1 MSEEEL
7 FAQAKLGQDNEH
19 LTYRPWSS
27 LSEHYNG
34 PTVDFHRLFR
44 LHMALLRK
52 LLILVLV
59 STISTEAQL
68 QEFLDVFR
76 RVFNVS
82 GGPVHQ
88 TNYFKRSYDFIV
100 IGAGSGGSVVAN
112 RLSENPEWSVLLLEA
127 GKDEIFLS
135 DVPLTSSLL
144 TATGFNWGFK
154 SEKLKTACLGLI
166 DGRCNMPRGKA
177 LGGTSVINFLLYTR
191 GNKLDFDEWEQ
202 LGNKGWN
209 YNKILPYFKKSE
221 NCTLC
226 NNIEPNYHGFY
237 GPLHIENPH
246 YNSPIL
252 NAFLS
257 AGSRFGYNFS
267 DPNGSAGLGFSETQ
281 ATMRK
286 GARCSASKAFL
297 KTAHHRTNL
306 HISAGCRVT
315 KILIDPDTKQAYG
328 VEFLKNKRRYS
339 VKAAKEV
346 ILSAGS
352 INSPHLLMLS
362 GIGPKYDLERLN
374 ITVLE
379 NLKVGYNLQD
389 HLALSTLTFLVNIT
403 ETISD
408 IGVQNPRDVFNYI
421 VNSSGPFTVPGGA
434 QALAFIQTKYAN
446 KYDYPDIELV
456 LGSGA
461 INGDIYGSLRN
472 LLGIPD
478 EFFKAVYGSV
488 LNKPAFGIA
497 PVLMRPKSKGR
508 VMLKSS
514 NPLRWPVIEPNYL
527 QDPEDV
533 KVFVEGV
540 KMVSGNSYVIYDW
553 TGI

>member
-1 MSEEEL
+1 M
-7 FAQAKLGQDNEH
+7 AQLK
-19 LTYRPWSS
+19 T
-27 LSEHYNG
+27 
-34 PTVDFHRLFR
+34 
-44 LHMALLRK
+44 

-59 STISTEAQL
+59 FSKSEEQL
-68 QEFLDVFR
+68 QEFLGVFR

-88 TNYFKRSYDFIV
+88 TSYFKGSYDFIV

-209 YNKILPYFKKSE
+209 YNNVLPYFKKSE

-226 NNIEPNYHGFY
+226 NHIETNYHGFY

-252 NAFLS
+252 NAFLE
-257 AGSRFGYNFS
+257 AGSSFGYKIT
-267 DPNGSAGLGFSETQ
+267 DPNGRDGLGFSETQ

-328 VEFLKNKRRYS
+328 VEFLKNKRKYAI
-339 VKAAKEV
+339 KAAKEV
-346 ILSAGS
+346 VLSAGS

-362 GIGPKYDLERLN
+362 GVGPKDDLERLN
-374 ITVLE
+374 ITVLQ

-389 HLALSTLTFLVNIT
+389 HLALSTLAFLVNTT

-408 IGVQNPRDVFNYI
+408 IGVQNPRDIFNYI
-421 VNSSGPFTVPGGA
+421 LNSSGPFTVPGGA
-434 QALAFIQTKYAN
+434 QALAFVQTKYAN

-478 EFFKAVYGSV
+478 GFFKAVYGSV

-508 VMLKSS
+508 VFLKNS

-527 QDPEDV
+527 ADPEDV

-540 KMVSGNSYVIYDW
+540 KMVSVLGSYCLFYYNFLRSQTFIN
-553 TGI
+553 